1 LHFGGAEKLMEAFW
15 WFLTIAIVVIVG
27 NLLTLKR
34 TAHKPK
40 IPGSVKPLPPSEDD
54 DDGW

>member
-1 LHFGGAEKLMEAFW
+1 MEAFW